1 MEAITRGR
9 GIKLNPVKPAR
20 LGLLKHHINTDSPP
34 FQTTTVVTL
43 TANPT
48 LGATPPI
55 PTLDGSFVIFL
66 NAVRVDMHFLICF
79 CVFRELV
86 IILKPCRMLRCGT
99 LSNY

>member
-1 MEAITRGR
+1 MEATTRGR

-55 PTLDGSFVIFL
+55 PTLDGSSVIFL
-66 NAVRVDMHFLICF
+66 NAVSVDMHFLICISIF
-79 CVFRELV
+79 KELV
-86 IILKPCRMLRCGT
+86 IILKPCRMLRYSTIC
-99 LSNY
+99 NY